1 MLTKEEYLKKIGKSE
16 DQLDKEGMELS
27 FIGEVGYD
35 DDDGW
40 EVVYKDPTCSVEVGF
55 GCKCTVLPVNAVHTK
70 L

>member
-1 MLTKEEYLKKIGKSE
+1 MLTKEQYLVKIGKTE
-16 DQLDKEGMELS
+16 EVLCKEGLELS

-40 EVVYKDPTCSVEVGF
+40 EVVYMDQSCSVEVGM
-55 GCKCTVLPVNAVHTK
+55 GCKCATTSVNSIHTK